1 MTTEGNQDRLIKQ
14 ALADAERMIYF
25 ASQGKIND
33 QVDLLC
39 LKNLAKATFKIKN
52 SMKNGTL
59 NESDV
64 AHFYSQLSIM
74 AHILYP
80 VTAES
85 LMVMEAMNL
94 DSCVEKMGNCS
105 LWTSVKH
112 IKTAACSSPMLML
125 LMLLVFFI
133 GVIATPYVFTY
144 SMEGSNLI
152 GRLDAALKDRIS
164 VKKEQLE
171 EVGKNGSEGK
181 PDSSKEPASGDG
193 EPGTNTSSATSGPEN
208 IDTRKGPSDRQ
219 RPDVKATIIRSLIDH
234 LEIWNKKWLGQVI
247 VHANALPSF
256 EDDQGEKEAISKES
270 QQTPPGA
277 NQAMK
282 QGLVDTVE
290 ARTLVIEKRIKIK
303 TTGLLI
309 LQGINGTLLLLLF
322 GFCGASTFILRKTIQ
337 SLQSHTFTGIRCTTW
352 IRILLGTFC
361 GFFLGYLGGNNDL
374 LKMLTFENE
383 VASGTPIDMSL
394 VSPLTLAFIGGYS
407 VDLLFSILNRFIYA
421 VTSDERYL
429 PTSEIVRRKVD
440 VSKFLEKEPKS
451 P

>member
-1 MTTEGNQDRLIKQ
+1 MTTEANQDRLIKQ
-14 ALADAERMIYF
+14 AIADAERMIYF
-25 ASQGKIND
+25 ASQGKMDD

-52 SMKNGTL
+52 SIKNGVI
-59 NESDV
+59 NENDV
-64 AHFYSQLSIM
+64 SHFYSQLSIM

-85 LMVMEAMNL
+85 LMVMEAINL
-94 DSCVEKMGNCS
+94 DSCMKETGNCT
-105 LWTSVKH
+105 LWASVKH

-152 GRLDAALKDRIS
+152 GRLDGALKDRIS

-171 EVGKNGSEGK
+171 EEREKGSDVK
-181 PDSSKEPASGDG
+181 PDSPQKPASGDG
-193 EPGTNTSSATSGPEN
+193 QSGTNTPSATSSSGN
-208 IDTRKGPSDRQ
+208 IDAQKGHSDRQ
-219 RPDVKATIIRSLIDH
+219 RPDVKAAIIRSLR
-234 LEIWNKKWLGQVI
+234 WLGQVI
-247 VHANALPSF
+247 VHANALTSF
-256 EDDQGEKEAISKES
+256 EDDQGEKEATSKENL
-270 QQTPPGA
+270 QTQETKDQP
-277 NQAMK
+277 MK
-282 QGLVDTVE
+282 QGLRDTVE

-322 GFCGASTFILRKTIQ
+322 GFCGATTFILRKTIQ
-337 SLQSHTFTGIRCTTW
+337 SLQAHTFTGIRCTTW

-361 GFFLGYLGGNNDL
+361 GFFLGYLGGNDDL

-383 VASGTPIDMSL
+383 VANSTPIDMSL

-440 VSKFLEKEPKS
+440 VSKFIEKEPKQ